1 MLLRVRRYGFIG
13 QNGSGKSTLM
23 RVIGARAVPLPD
35 GRSHTPSLASHVDQL
50 LAGDRCGV
58 LIGLCFLW
66 WVSSGIDV
74 FHLTHE
80 IEASE
85 MTALEA
91 VVSVDEERAK
101 LEKEADLLNHY
112 ITEEVGDEEDDYGSV
127 GSHGGGRR
135 EGLTWTGWLAVGR
148 GVVQGAEDREDYND
162 VMDRIQQVRQS
173 STLTHPQ
180 PHSPASHL
188 SS

>member
-1 MLLRVRRYGFIG
+1 MI
-13 QNGSGKSTLM
+13 S
-23 RVIGARAVPLPD
+23 
-35 GRSHTPSLASHVDQL
+35 L
-50 LAGDRCGV
+50 LAGDRCGE

-112 ITEEVGDEEDDYGSV
+112 ITEEVGR
-127 GSHGGGRR
+127 GGGRR
-135 EGLTWTGWLAVGR
+135 WIA
-148 GVVQGAEDREDYND
+148 GVSWR
-162 VMDRIQQVRQS
+162 
-173 STLTHPQ
+173 
-180 PHSPASHL
+180 
-188 SS
+188 